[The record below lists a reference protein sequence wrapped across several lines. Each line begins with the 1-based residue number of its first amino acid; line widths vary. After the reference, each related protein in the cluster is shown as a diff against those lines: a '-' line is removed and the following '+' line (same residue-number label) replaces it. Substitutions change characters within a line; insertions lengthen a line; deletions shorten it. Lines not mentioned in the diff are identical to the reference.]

1 MADLRQK
8 FIEQVLERT
17 SLNDAHA
24 KDLEVGVFNWCIDQ
38 CDKIKTPK
46 NWKNPRFVIMY
57 KDKAR
62 SIIVNIQ
69 PGSYVNNS
77 RLLERLKEKEFSPH
91 DIPFMQP
98 QNVFPEKWAAVLDA
112 KMKRDMH
119 VFEEKPKAMTN
130 EFKCGKCRNSKREC
144 VYQEL
149 QVRSADEP
157 MTLFITCLNCG
168 HKWKIG

>member
-1 MADLRQK
+1 MAEIRIK
-8 FIEQVLERT
+8 FVDQVTALTRLPV
-17 SLNDAHA
+17 SHV

-38 CDKIKTPK
+38 CDVIKTPK
-46 NWKNPRFVIMY
+46 NWKNPRFVTLY

-62 SIIVNIQ
+62 SVLVNLM
-69 PGSYVNNS
+69 PESYVGNA
-77 RLLERLKEKEFSPH
+77 RLSVRLTEKEFAPH
-91 DIPFMQP
+91 DIPFMKP
-98 QNVFPEKWAAVLDA
+98 QNVYPERWAVILDA

-130 EFKCGKCRNSKREC
+130 EFKCRKCKSRNC
-144 VYQEL
+144 IYQEL

-168 HKWKIG
+168 EKWRIG

>member
-1 MADLRQK
+1 MDLRQR
-8 FIEQVLERT
+8 FLTQVCEMTDLGPVQV
-17 SLNDAHA
+17 

-38 CDKIKTPK
+38 CDQLKTPK
-46 NWKNPRFVIMY
+46 NWKNPRFVMLY

-62 SIIVNIQ
+62 SVVANLD
-69 PGSYVNNS
+69 PEAYVGNK
-77 RLLERLKEKEFSPH
+77 RLINRLGEKEFPPH
-91 DIPFMQP
+91 EIPFMKP
-98 QNVFPEKWAAVLDA
+98 QNVYPERWAAILDA

-130 EFKCGKCRNSKREC
+130 EFKCGACKKREC
-144 VYQEL
+144 IYQEL

-168 HKWKIG
+168 NKWKIG